1 MKYSPFKVK
10 VHGLWANH
18 DILQTIGF
26 SLLMLTCTP
35 KESTMGKKIASY
47 ASSPKAKETIFA
59 NALKS

>member
-1 MKYSPFKVK
+1 
-10 VHGLWANH
+10 
-18 DILQTIGF
+18 
-26 SLLMLTCTP
+26 MLTCTP